1 MVVDGVL
8 IPNEMRDLPMPK
20 LRRYAA
26 KAKKTNA
33 VAIDAYF
40 KLDEAAVKLGYPSI
54 EAFVDEYNA
63 ERAGQ

>member
-26 KAKKTNA
+26 KRVLGDGVYLADVLTLARSPGAWA
-33 VAIDAYF
+33 VTL
-40 KLDEAAVKLGYPSI
+40 KQKRAVK
-54 EAFVDEYNA
+54 
-63 ERAGQ
+63 